1 MGFQVLYNSLPSF
14 ASGGNTSVENN
25 PQQDGDDGTSFF
37 GHQGEIFLYPLKG
50 NDKSSDLKQTNKS
63 LIFKLWWQRELIV
76 SIMVKSCEGVY
87 FASSLCCK

>member
-1 MGFQVLYNSLPSF
+1 MSFLDRREAPTAKWKHFNFKCTSIQSNNCLPSF

-50 NDKSSDLKQTNKS
+50 NWKK
-63 LIFKLWWQRELIV
+63 
-76 SIMVKSCEGVY
+76 
-87 FASSLCCK
+87 